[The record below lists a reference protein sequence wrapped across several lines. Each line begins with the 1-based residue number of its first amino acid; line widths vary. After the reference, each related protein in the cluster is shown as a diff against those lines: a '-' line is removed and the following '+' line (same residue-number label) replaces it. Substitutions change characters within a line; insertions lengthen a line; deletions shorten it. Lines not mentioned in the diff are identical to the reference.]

1 MWWGIIT
8 LTTVG
13 YGDTFPVTAAGQA
26 IAAVIAILGIG
37 MFALPAG
44 ILGAAFTEA
53 LANLRTKNKK
63 NDLMVVCFNCGTYAH
78 ESIIIKKSGQNYCSK
93 ECASS

>member
-13 YGDTFPVTAAGQA
+13 YGDTYPITALGQA

-44 ILGAAFTEA
+44 ILGASFTEA
-53 LANLRTKNKK
+53 LASMRQKDSNTILSICCPKCGEPIEHTTDHKTK
-63 NDLMVVCFNCGTYAH
+63 D
-78 ESIIIKKSGQNYCSK
+78 
-93 ECASS
+93 